1 MDCNWW
7 SIIANI
13 IICIINIIIS
23 IVAYKVRK
31 RESNRT
37 ALLEDLISFCDSIE
51 KDANRYWSE
60 NIRDRKNCANSLKS
74 HIKKARGAFDI
85 LQKKYIKDK
94 EIGIECAKKLNN
106 IDKEATGA
114 TFETSSFT
122 IDTHR
127 SDNISILIENFRADL
142 RDMRFN

>member
-1 MDCNWW
+1 MDSNWW

-23 IVAYKVRK
+23 IVAYKIRK
-31 RESNRT
+31 KENNRS
-37 ALLEDLISFCDSIE
+37 ALLERLIVLCDSIE

-60 NIRDRKNCANSLKS
+60 NIKDRKNCANSLKS
-74 HIKKARGAFDI
+74 HIKKARGTFDL
-85 LQKKYIKDK
+85 LQKKYINK
-94 EIGIECAKKLNN
+94 EIGIECAKKLNE

-114 TFETSSFT
+114 TFETTSFT
-122 IDTHR
+122 IDTKR

-142 RDMRFN
+142 REMRFN